1 MNIAFDCELPF
12 QLIHFW
18 WPRLKKCL
26 TDHLW
31 LIISMSGNFKMPKI
45 LKFVLQW
52 TLLAELAKPALTTY
66 WCSCEILFINKQ
78 VRKLYRKFCSNYW
91 SSGTT
96 KEVKLSVLHMN
107 YKKKKKE
114 NKTAD
119 ADRKCVQRWNWKFS
133 SFKTHNNWKKSSQLH
148 HLVKGQNKKK
158 SENLGIFWK
167 NPQPPKFLLPNKTL
181 AEHKVEFHSPRN
193 KTQQTL

>member
-107 YKKKKKE
+107 YKKKKKKTRLQMQTE
-114 NKTAD
+114 NVCKDETE
-119 ADRKCVQRWNWKFS
+119 S
-133 SFKTHNNWKKSSQLH
+133 SPVLKHTTT
-148 HLVKGQNKKK
+148 
-158 SENLGIFWK
+158 EK
-167 NPQPPKFLLPNKTL
+167 NHPNFTTL
-181 AEHKVEFHSPRN
+181 
-193 KTQQTL
+193 